1 MTTHKP
7 LNTKTLLEINTLIE
21 VPAIRLLYCQLI
33 SQALQRMVCPPEERI
48 SLNDLVQALP
58 SVGHVTLVV
67 KQVTH

>member
-33 SQALQRMVCPPEERI
+33 SQALQQMVCPPEERI

-58 SVGHVTLVV
+58 SVGHVTLV
-67 KQVTH
+67 